1 MKKIPTSVLNTFQF
15 KVTIKP
21 KLAIS
26 YEKAKKKILKPLQ
39 TIYSAATASVVLFSA
54 FHFRADGVI

>member
-26 YEKAKKKILKPLQ
+26 YEKAKKNTEAPSNYL
-39 TIYSAATASVVLFSA
+39 
-54 FHFRADGVI
+54 